1 MTEELAIRESTI
13 ELSITPVMDL
23 ATAKARLAQ
32 FQEFVAGYMVPEEDF
47 GIIPGTA
54 KPTLLKPG
62 ADKLCEIYGL
72 SDEFEIIAEYSRE
85 DWTMIPPLFDYTIRC
100 TLRSKRTGALAATG
114 LGSCNSYEGKYR
126 WRDLKRTCPKCGQPT
141 IIKGK
146 EEFGGGYICWKK
158 EGKSNGCGAKFSA
171 DDKQIIGQAV
181 GRTENDDIA
190 TLKNTIL
197 KMSKK
202 RCLGSNTSILVSSSS
217 GVSRCR
223 VDNLF
228 QMWNMNNREP
238 LMLPMKGGWGR
249 VVGMTREERPQAVR
263 IRLADGSAV
272 FCSGEHVWP
281 TTRGEQLTADIQ
293 VGDVMIRTQPELAG
307 QMTVDESIA
316 WTVGCY
322 LAEGH
327 CDRGHVKFT
336 VNADEIES
344 FIPTIEKAA
353 SIVGGRVSASRR
365 AKGNVGDIIVTG
377 PAFSGLMQQFSI
389 GSDCYGKHLSKYAW
403 RQGKDFIRL
412 LLKGYLDGDGH
423 LQNYREGRPQNKWIL
438 GFTGEN
444 FALADD
450 LRCISAILGHR
461 HSIRRGVSTCGGTE
475 FPTFE
480 GWISFDEPRYNGKN
494 LEEVTEIRV
503 INQKSVLY
511 DIEVEDPHLF
521 LLPNGIT
528 SHNSKIDATLSAT
541 RSSGIFTQ
549 DLEDIGAQEGGHAPQ
564 PQHRAAE
571 PMKDSVKPESL
582 KPPGKD
588 AQDFLDEQEEA
599 KALQPAPRKPAGPT
613 ISEAQQKRFFAIATQ
628 AGWKKDEIKAAMLK
642 EFRLEHS
649 ADIMKADYERIV
661 QWFIDGGGR

>member
-23 ATAKARLAQ
+23 TTAKARLAQ

-202 RCLGSNTSILVSSSS
+202 R
-217 GVSRCR
+217 
-223 VDNLF
+223 
-228 QMWNMNNREP
+228 
-238 LMLPMKGGWGR
+238 
-249 VVGMTREERPQAVR
+249 A
-263 IRLADGSAV
+263 
-272 FCSGEHVWP
+272 
-281 TTRGEQLTADIQ
+281 
-293 VGDVMIRTQPELAG
+293 
-307 QMTVDESIA
+307 
-316 WTVGCY
+316 
-322 LAEGH
+322 
-327 CDRGHVKFT
+327 
-336 VNADEIES
+336 
-344 FIPTIEKAA
+344 
-353 SIVGGRVSASRR
+353 
-365 AKGNVGDIIVTG
+365 
-377 PAFSGLMQQFSI
+377 
-389 GSDCYGKHLSKYAW
+389 
-403 RQGKDFIRL
+403 
-412 LLKGYLDGDGH
+412 
-423 LQNYREGRPQNKWIL
+423 
-438 GFTGEN
+438 
-444 FALADD
+444 
-450 LRCISAILGHR
+450 
-461 HSIRRGVSTCGGTE
+461 
-475 FPTFE
+475 
-480 GWISFDEPRYNGKN
+480 
-494 LEEVTEIRV
+494 
-503 INQKSVLY
+503 
-511 DIEVEDPHLF
+511 
-521 LLPNGIT
+521 
-528 SHNSKIDATLSAT
+528 KIDATLSAT

-549 DLEDIGAQEGGHAPQ
+549 DLEDIGAQEASHTAPA
-564 PQHRAAE
+564 PHRASD
-571 PMKDSVKPESL
+571 PKTDSDKPENL

-642 EFRLEHS
+642 EFHLEHS